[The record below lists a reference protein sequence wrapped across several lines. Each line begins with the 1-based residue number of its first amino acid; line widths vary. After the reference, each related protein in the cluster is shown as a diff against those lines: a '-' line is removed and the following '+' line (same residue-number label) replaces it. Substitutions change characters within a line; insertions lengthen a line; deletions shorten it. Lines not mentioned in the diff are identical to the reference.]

1 MCIRQE
7 LSAAQTT
14 SARVSST
21 ARTLSAS
28 IADETSAFLTAN
40 VPPKPQHS
48 VASGSSTSSMPL
60 TAPSSRSGRSPTPSS
75 RSEWQVGWKVTRC
88 GK

>member
-7 LSAAQTT
+7 LSAAQTI
-14 SARVSST
+14 SAPVSST

-28 IADETSAFLTAN
+28 IADDTSAFFTAN

-48 VASGSSTSSMPL
+48 SAWGSSTSSMP
-60 TAPSSRSGRSPTPSS
+60 AHGAQQPQRPVAQPSS